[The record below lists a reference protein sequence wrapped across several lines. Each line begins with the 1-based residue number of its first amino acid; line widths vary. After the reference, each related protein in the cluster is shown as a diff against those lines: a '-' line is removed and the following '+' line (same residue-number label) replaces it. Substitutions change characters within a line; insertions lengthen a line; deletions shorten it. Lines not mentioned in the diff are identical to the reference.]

1 MDTNQPGDK
10 GPGQGKD
17 PSTPS
22 GFFDPGPERARKVE
36 ELFARIARRYDLI
49 NDIQSLGLHRRWKR
63 RLVELA
69 QPRRGEQAL
78 DVCCGTGDLALL
90 LARKGLSVTGLDF
103 SAPMLE
109 IAAQR
114 AAARG
119 LAPQVSSSET
129 AKTGHNAS
137 AGQTARPYFPPEP
150 GTAAFVQGDA
160 LHLPFPDGTFDIVT
174 VGYGL
179 RNLADWEQGLAE
191 MARAAKPG
199 GRLLVLDF
207 GKPHNRVWCEVYYSY
222 LRIIV
227 PIWGRLFCGNAA
239 AYAYILESL
248 QHYAAQQGVAAKM
261 RQLGVARVSI
271 TQLLGGAMSINYG
284 RISESVS
291 Q

>member
-1 MDTNQPGDK
+1 MDTNQPEDK
-10 GPGQGKD
+10 RGSPR
-17 PSTPS
+17 TAS
-22 GFFDPGPERARKVE
+22 GFFDPGPERARKVA
-36 ELFARIARRYDLI
+36 ELFGRIARRYDLI

-69 QPRRGEQAL
+69 RPRRGEWAL

-90 LARKGLSVTGLDF
+90 LASKGLSVTGLDF

-114 AAARG
+114 TAAGGVASK
-119 LAPQVSSSET
+119 VSSSET
-129 AKTGHNAS
+129 TTTGHDPGTGQAAS
-137 AGQTARPYFPPEP
+137 LHLSPEP
-150 GTAAFVQGDA
+150 GSITFVRGDA

-191 MARAAKPG
+191 MRRVAKPG

-207 GKPHNRVWCEVYYSY
+207 GKPDNPVWCALYVSY
-222 LRIIV
+222 LRVIV
-227 PIWGRLFCGNAA
+227 PIWGWLFCGNAA
-239 AYAYILESL
+239 AYAYIVESL

-261 RQLGVARVSI
+261 RQLGLARVSI

-284 RISESVS
+284 EVRQSVN
-291 Q
+291 